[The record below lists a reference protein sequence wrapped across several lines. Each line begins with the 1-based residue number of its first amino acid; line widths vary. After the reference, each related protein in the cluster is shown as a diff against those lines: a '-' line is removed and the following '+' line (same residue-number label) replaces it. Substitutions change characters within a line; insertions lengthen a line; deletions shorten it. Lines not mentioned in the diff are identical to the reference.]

1 MFDPTGS
8 LAFSASFCIGQVRGS
23 VAGSKS
29 SREGMVIRR
38 VRSIRFVMVLKRLTQ
53 DRFRWPRRE
62 TAVAPLSTEQLHWIL
77 YGIDVDATVRH
88 SVRRYQIAS

>member
-1 MFDPTGS
+1 
-8 LAFSASFCIGQVRGS
+8 
-23 VAGSKS
+23 
-29 SREGMVIRR
+29 
-38 VRSIRFVMVLKRLTQ
+38 MVLKRLTQ